1 MSWMLSL
8 LKLLMMPIEAKIAIL
23 LIFTLII
30 IIFYAFLKVMSKG
43 GIYQFELVFMGPGV
57 NQHEFIRGD
66 SLDFE
71 HERESKKVK
80 ITSDRLYR
88 VKPGIFKRLL
98 FKIKGINQ
106 KFIVIYQKGKK
117 IPVAPVEIKI
127 SSRVLGE
134 VKESRAL
141 DKALKSEFA
150 IPMDL
155 KKILMI
161 MGFLVIVVIAWLVVT
176 GQVVI

>member
-1 MSWMLSL
+1 MSWVLYL
-8 LKLLMMPIEAKIAIL
+8 VKLLMMPLEAKIAMI

-30 IIFYAFLKVMSKG
+30 IIIYAFLKTIFKG
-43 GIYQFELVFMGPGV
+43 GRYQFELVFMGPGV
-57 NQHEFIRGD
+57 NQHEMIRGN

-71 HERESKKVK
+71 HDHDSKKFK

-88 VKPGIFKRLL
+88 VKPGILKRLL
-98 FKIKGINQ
+98 FKFVGINQ

-117 IPVAPVEIKI
+117 LPVSPVDIKI

-141 DKALKSEFA
+141 DKALRSEFA
-150 IPMDL
+150 VPMDL

-161 MGFLVIVVIAWLVVT
+161 MGFLIIAVIAWLVVT